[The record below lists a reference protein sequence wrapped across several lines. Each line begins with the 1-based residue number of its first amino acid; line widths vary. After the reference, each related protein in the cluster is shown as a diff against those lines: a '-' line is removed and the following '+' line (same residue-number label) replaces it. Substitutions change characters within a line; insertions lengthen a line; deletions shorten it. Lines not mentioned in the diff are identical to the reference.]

1 MTSDTYFAIL
11 APAVDP
17 EEARRLTERASREFQ
32 LVPAFEGEGLT
43 VLVRAATRH
52 RLFGEVGIVIGTAIG
67 SSTGATTGSGTGPSD
82 GHGFVEAFWG
92 DYVAFFRPPGSDEIA
107 VIRAPSGRLP
117 AFRTALD
124 GITMVASDPA
134 MLLALAGTGPRID
147 WRFLAHHLAFP
158 HLRCAAT
165 GLAGID
171 ELFAGDRTIFGGKG
185 RRRETMW
192 SPWDFAAPERQIADL
207 DEARRTLRKSV
218 TDATAGL
225 VQPYRS
231 ILLELSGGLDS
242 SVLAA
247 ALAACEAPASALNL
261 VTPRAEGDERD
272 YARATAAATGLVLT
286 ERNVEADIDLTRP
299 VPHRSARPGIPQIL
313 GAADRLL
320 GDLALASGVE
330 AFVSGTGGDCI
341 FCAPGSAAPAADAL
355 RLFGPGRRFLRAV
368 RYIADVHDTNLWT
381 AGSMAWRQ
389 AHRPPIHRVWPGTDA
404 FLAKDVLPHEP
415 DFHPW
420 LVEPVDALPGRRSH
434 IRSVVAAFSHL
445 DGYARHAVAPSLF
458 PLLSQPVMET
468 CFRIPTWMWI
478 DGGRDRAVA
487 RQAFGDV
494 LPAKVIDRRS
504 KGGMDAYCLRNFEA
518 NRERLE
524 PYLLDGHLAGAGL
537 LDQPSVAAYLRQPV
551 GSRDPRFYHL
561 LPIIDAE
568 AWTRGWLGPAPA
580 AAGAP

>member
-1 MTSDTYFAIL
+1 
-11 APAVDP
+11 
-17 EEARRLTERASREFQ
+17 
-32 LVPAFEGEGLT
+32 
-43 VLVRAATRH
+43 
-52 RLFGEVGIVIGTAIG
+52 
-67 SSTGATTGSGTGPSD
+67 
-82 GHGFVEAFWG
+82 
-92 DYVAFFRPPGSDEIA
+92 
-107 VIRAPSGRLP
+107 
-117 AFRTALD
+117 
-124 GITMVASDPA
+124 
-134 MLLALAGTGPRID
+134 
-147 WRFLAHHLAFP
+147 
-158 HLRCAAT
+158 
-165 GLAGID
+165 
-171 ELFAGDRTIFGGKG
+171 
-185 RRRETMW
+185 
-192 SPWDFAAPERQIADL
+192 
-207 DEARRTLRKSV
+207 
-218 TDATAGL
+218 
-225 VQPYRS
+225 
-231 ILLELSGGLDS
+231 
-242 SVLAA
+242 
-247 ALAACEAPASALNL
+247 
-261 VTPRAEGDERD
+261 
-272 YARATAAATGLVLT
+272 VLT

-299 VPHRSARPGIPQIL
+299 VPHRMARPGIPQIL

-320 GDLALASGVE
+320 GNLARASGVE
-330 AFVSGTGGDCI
+330 AFVSGTGGDCV

-368 RYIADVHDTNLWT
+368 RHIADVHDTNLWT

-389 AHRPPIHRVWPGTDA
+389 AHRPPIHRVWPGTDV
-404 FLAKDVLPHEP
+404 FLAKDMLPREP

-420 LVEPVDALPGRRSH
+420 LVEPGDALPGRRSH

-524 PYLLDGHLAGAGL
+524 PYLLDGHLSGAGL
-537 LDQPSVAAYLRQPV
+537 LDRPSVAAYLRQPV

-568 AWTRGWLGPAPA
+568 AWARGWLGPATA
-580 AAGAP
+580 TAEAP